1 MTLHFSHIGLTD
13 GRTFMISFRWS
24 GDRAL
29 AAGTAAATWS
39 RIRPQT
45 SRLRAGQ
52 SMVSTRRTLRGSPAP
67 GREGTTCRRR
77 DRRAPTR
84 GATHRPV
91 QRVRQRRRG
100 AGTHTPTAGSPG
112 AHARSHT
119 SPRAAGSP
127 APAGRGHHTPTAG
140 SPGAHARSHAR
151 SHATRAAGF
160 ASAGRGGR
168 AGTGRHWTP
177 ATGSPTLR
185 RQSNSAPVAR
195 QRRPAR
201 LRRPRRHADARGS
214 AHGGRWR

>member
-52 SMVSTRRTLRGSPAP
+52 SMVSTRRALRGSPAP

-77 DRRAPTR
+77 
-84 GATHRPV
+84 GW
-91 QRVRQRRRG
+91 
-100 AGTHTPTAGSPG
+100 PG

-127 APAGRGHHTPTAG
+127 APAGARAPHADSGIAGRPRAEPHIAPCSGFASAGGGAGTTRRQRDRRAPTREPRDPRGG
-140 SPGAHARSHAR
+140 VL
-151 SHATRAAGF
+151 

-185 RQSNSAPVAR
+185 RQSNSAPAAR

-214 AHGGRWR
+214 AHGGRWQ